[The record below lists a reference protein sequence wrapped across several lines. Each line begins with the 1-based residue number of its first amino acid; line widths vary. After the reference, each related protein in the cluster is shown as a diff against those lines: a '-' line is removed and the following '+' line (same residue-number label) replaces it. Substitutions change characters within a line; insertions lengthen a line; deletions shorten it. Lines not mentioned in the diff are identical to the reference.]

1 MKAPDIGSHI
11 LLLRVT
17 SYRVSLDARNSEW
30 IDLLLHVNA
39 LETFLRQLP
48 HISFMGKK
56 DTKIETSYQSFT
68 KRLTE
73 TYKQKRMGL

>member
-1 MKAPDIGSHI
+1 MKAPDIGPHL

-17 SYRVSLDARNSEW
+17 SYRVSLDARTSEW
-30 IDLLLHVNA
+30 VEFLLHVNA

-56 DTKIETSYQSFT
+56 DIKIETSYQSFT
-68 KRLTE
+68 KCLTE
-73 TYKQKRMGL
+73 TYK